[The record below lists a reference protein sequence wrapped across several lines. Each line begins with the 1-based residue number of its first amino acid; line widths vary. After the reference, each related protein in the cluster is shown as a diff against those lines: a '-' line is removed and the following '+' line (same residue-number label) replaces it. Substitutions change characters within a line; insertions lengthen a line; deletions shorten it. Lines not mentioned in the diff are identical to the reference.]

1 MKASIC
7 KIVNAGLSSLLLSG
21 AVNAASIVVDTVGV
35 INPNTQSIN
44 EATGNS
50 QTVGAFATSLTTA
63 FANNEGGV
71 WDMESAGFV
80 EVSVGETITLNLGQ
94 SLSRQLVLTLSGA
107 GDINTPTQTGEATS
121 GDRVLGLAFPNGT
134 RTFTPNTGILT
145 VGIFNTDRGA
155 VGRNPVLS
163 VTYLDETT
171 ASTSGADADDTY
183 FHSLSG
189 TVENPIVSF
198 SLQQDNFVRWD
209 DMAIIIPEPSSALLG
224 GIGLMFLLRRRRY

>member
-71 WDMESAGFV
+71 WNMESDDGV
-80 EVSVGETITLNLGQ
+80 VVLNNETITLNLGPTP
-94 SLSRQLVLTLSGA
+94 SRQLVLTLSGNE
-107 GDINTPTQTGEATS
+107 INTPTQTGEATS
-121 GDRVLGLAFPNGT
+121 GERVLGINFGFGT

-145 VGIFNTDRGA
+145 VGIFNTN
-155 VGRNPVLS
+155 RNAGTRIPFLS
-163 VTYLDETT
+163 VDYLNGTS
-171 ASTSGADADDTY
+171 ASTSGANAGATY

-198 SLQQDNFVRWD
+198 SLSQSDFVRWD

-224 GIGLMFLLRRRRY
+224 GIGLMFLLRRRRVA